1 MWLKD
6 DQCEGVVH
14 SAWDNEL
21 CGEPNGEC
29 AIEGWELLGQIE
41 YMEQKGIRQYKDFV
55 SSKKKTIEESRG
67 VVDGREKA

>member
-21 CGEPNGEC
+21 CGESNGEC
-29 AIEGWELLGQIE
+29 AIEGWELSRQIE
-41 YMEQKGIRQYKDFV
+41 YME
-55 SSKKKTIEESRG
+55 
-67 VVDGREKA
+67 